1 MQQEKESLVG
11 KFTAALKE
19 IHVNHTVIPTES
31 HEKHA
36 EAHFAWLSRAIDSQ
50 LYEARLSPVF
60 WADAAIYACYLH
72 NRIPCLKHN
81 DHSTLIRD

>member
-1 MQQEKESLVG
+1 MKRNLYSENSQELLE
-11 KFTAALKE
+11 E
-19 IHVNHTVIPTES
+19 IHINHTVIPTES

-36 EAHFAWLSRAIDSQ
+36 EAHFAWLSKAIDSQ

-72 NRIPCLKHN
+72 NEYLVSIITIIQL
-81 DHSTLIRD
+81 LIRD